1 MRGSN
6 IKNIYIIDGIEL
18 SIKELNINQLLLI
31 EKFENRVIYN
41 DFRNKIIEQKGED
54 VICSIKVIV
63 SSMML

>member
-54 VICSIKVIV
+54 VICSIKVVV

>member
-18 SIKELNINQLLLI
+18 SLKELNMNQLLLI

-54 VICSIKVIV
+54 VICTIKVIV